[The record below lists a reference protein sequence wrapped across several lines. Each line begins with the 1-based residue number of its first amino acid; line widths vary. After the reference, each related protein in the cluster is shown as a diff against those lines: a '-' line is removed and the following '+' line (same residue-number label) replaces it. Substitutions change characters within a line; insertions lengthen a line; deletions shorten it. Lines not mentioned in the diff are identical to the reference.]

1 MKFLKGVMLGT
12 IVATGVTMMYT
23 DSGKDMKKK
32 MMKQGKKFLK
42 VMGM

>member
-12 IVATGVTMMYT
+12 IVATGVTMMYA

>member
-1 MKFLKGVMLGT
+1 MKFLKGVMIGT
-12 IVATGVTMMYT
+12 IVTAGMTMMYT